1 MSAEPQLFRV
11 NPETRE
17 SESITEVEFS
27 QLGFQERRDIQEWIA
42 ANPNILGEGLLIIGK
57 EFSGFDRTNERL
69 DLLAIEPDGTLVIIE
84 LKRDDTGSDAHWQA
98 IKYASYFRH
107 AQDDSIIRMLAS
119 HKKIS
124 EEDAG
129 SMLLRHLGDDDFSSL
144 NHDQRIIL
152 ASHRFAPEVTSA
164 VLWLNEKAPGDNLIT
179 CVQLVPYMD
188 SKTDALYV
196 QANAIIPTPGME
208 EYMVGVGGSALQ
220 EDGNGNRAVN
230 LRKTVDRNK
239 NDDVTRFFRKVA
251 DLAIVN
257 LPSELMPD
265 KKSRWAGGWAGGAL
279 DHRFYSLW
287 YSNQPWSRDFSHK
300 TKLYRGN
307 GATPWRV
314 NVEFSPLSEDLKVEM
329 KEKGTLEALGTKLME
344 SGINEEARTENESVV
359 LTQFADALDDNFAK
373 SLAVIL
379 RQFIEVITPMVDDF
393 YDELS
398 NQEDA

>member
-1 MSAEPQLFRV
+1 MSAEPQLFRID
-11 NPETRE
+11 PETRE
-17 SESITEVEFS
+17 SESITEVEFAA
-27 QLGFQERRDIQEWIA
+27 LGFQERRDIQEWVA
-42 ANPNILGEGLLIIGK
+42 ANPSIVGDNLLIISK

-69 DLLAIEPDGTLVIIE
+69 DLLAIEPDGTLVVIE

-107 AQDDSIIRMLAS
+107 AQDDSIIRMLAAY
-119 HKKIS
+119 KDIS

-129 SMLLRHLGDDDFSSL
+129 GLLLRHLGGEDINSL
-144 NHDQRIIL
+144 NHNQRIIL

-164 VLWLNEKAPGDNLIT
+164 VLWLNEKAPSNNLIT
-179 CVQLVPYMD
+179 CIKLVPYRD
-188 SKTDALYV
+188 STTDTLYV
-196 QANAIIPTPGME
+196 QANTIIPTPGME

-239 NDDVTRFFRKVA
+239 NDEVTRFFRGVA
-251 DLAIVN
+251 DLAIEN

-279 DHRFYSLW
+279 DHRFYRLW
-287 YSNQPWSRDFSHK
+287 YSNQPWSRHFSHK
-300 TKLYRGN
+300 TKLYREDE
-307 GATPWRV
+307 TTRWRV
-314 NVEFSPLSEDLKVEM
+314 NVEFSPLSEDLRIEM
-329 KEKGTLEALGTKLME
+329 KEKGTLKALGMKLRE
-344 SGINEEARTENESVV
+344 SGIEEEARTENESVV
-359 LTQFADALDDNFAK
+359 LTQFSDALDDNFAK
-373 SLAVIL
+373 SLAVTL
-379 RQFIEVITPMVDDF
+379 RQFIEVITPLVDEF